1 MDKETFISRLSEA
14 SSSALILARES
25 TFNEITDNLIYTIKP
40 NSLDLSD
47 HLTDFEKENLSN
59 RKNELNKTL
68 TENEVADRLIL
79 DKKAPVW
86 INCSVIGTSKGNTII
101 ELLTSR
107 RFRNKN
113 ELYHQKEGYSPFHA
127 LIQLPPYFSIDS
139 KDKFDIN
146 WRRKKIQTKIRML
159 KAKRTVK

>member
-101 ELLTSR
+101 ELL
-107 RFRNKN
+107 N
-113 ELYHQKEGYSPFHA
+113 Y
-127 LIQLPPYFSIDS
+127 
-139 KDKFDIN
+139 
-146 WRRKKIQTKIRML
+146 
-159 KAKRTVK
+159 

>member
-1 MDKETFISRLSEA
+1 MDKETFISRLNEA
-14 SSSALILARES
+14 CSSALKLARES

-40 NSLDLSD
+40 NSFDLSD
-47 HLTDFEKENLSN
+47 HLTDLEKENLSN
-59 RKNELNKTL
+59 RKKELNKTL
-68 TENEVADRLIL
+68 TGNEVTDRLIL
-79 DKKAPVW
+79 DKKAPAW
-86 INCSVIGTSKGNTII
+86 INCSVIGTSKGKTII

-107 RFRNKN
+107 RFRNEN

-127 LIQLPPYFSIDS
+127 LIQLPPYLSMDL
-139 KDKFDIN
+139 KEKFDIN